1 MFKQTNI
8 IKNLPA
14 NTSYMLDFAER
25 QKNSPGFIS
34 SIPSWSNGVLTVI
47 HTWNSIE
54 DHYNFLKDNQ
64 DFLFS
69 IGINRDTAYAA
80 SNTTM
85 TVSYSIE

>member
-14 NTSYMLDFAER
+14 NTSYMLDFKEK
-25 QKNSPGFIS
+25 QENFPGFIS
-34 SIPSWSNGVLTVI
+34 SISSSSNGIITTI
-47 HTWNSIE
+47 HTWNNID
-54 DHYNFLKDNQ
+54 DHYNFIKNNQ
-64 DFLFS
+64 EFLLTM
-69 IGINRDTAYAA
+69 GKNRDIAWAA